1 MLQNISISPKHAAQR
16 FLTDNNKKKIYF
28 YIYWAQKSSY

>member
-16 FLTDNNKKKIYF
+16 FLTDNNKKNI
-28 YIYWAQKSSY
+28 